1 MSIVMR
7 ETSYQQVLSSM
18 YNEIYDLW
26 FPRESRESNFPT
38 ENTGKPYSS
47 TQSAEVICS
56 KSNYIIKW
64 LLFSQLTTQMNMSL
78 GTSFVLYICA
88 STLAV
93 NASFSQIKP
102 KEIKKEKTTMDFIRQ
117 RLWSE
122 EK

>member
-1 MSIVMR
+1 MNTIMR

-18 YNEIYDLW
+18 YNELYDLW
-26 FPRESRESNFPT
+26 FPREST
-38 ENTGKPYSS
+38 LHMENMAKPYSS
-47 TQSAEVICS
+47 TQSAEVICA

-64 LLFSQLTTQMNMSL
+64 LLFSQVTTQMNMSL

-88 STLAV
+88 NTLAV
-93 NASFSQIKP
+93 NASFNKIKI

-117 RLWSE
+117 HLWSG